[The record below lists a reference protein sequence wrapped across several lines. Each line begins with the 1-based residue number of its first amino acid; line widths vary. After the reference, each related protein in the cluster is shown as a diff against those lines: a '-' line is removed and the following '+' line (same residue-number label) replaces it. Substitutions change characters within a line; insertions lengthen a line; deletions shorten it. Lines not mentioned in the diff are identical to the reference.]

1 MILATVRWLRLPSIV
16 IYIILMFFSMAAIQ
30 MAPEMMPSVYRDYI
44 VSWLPLR
51 IYADDLRDLLFYS
64 QQIINDYS
72 MPLL

>member
-1 MILATVRWLRLPSIV
+1 
-16 IYIILMFFSMAAIQ
+16 